1 MSTVTLNISDF
12 RIFYPAFEDAA
23 KYPDSLI
30 TLMFNQACAILG
42 NSDDSI
48 YPYDPS
54 HGKLQRMF
62 ILYAATCHLLT
73 LRGMAPGQTGRIT
86 SASQG
91 SVSTSFVDADSSI
104 QTSRNAIYEF
114 PGLSSL
120 WLGLSFKAPAILRK
134 YAANCAGIRIR
145 LYL

>member
-12 RIFYPAFEDAA
+12 RIFYPAFEDAS

-48 YPYDPS
+48 YPYDPT

-91 SVSTSFVDADSSI
+91 SVSTSFDTSITGNSYSSKWWS
-104 QTSRNAIYEF
+104 QTPCGQMVWKLTAPYRQAGMLYTNF
-114 PGLSSL
+114 PDYHPYG
-120 WLGLSFKAPAILRK
+120 
-134 YAANCAGIRIR
+134 
-145 LYL
+145 